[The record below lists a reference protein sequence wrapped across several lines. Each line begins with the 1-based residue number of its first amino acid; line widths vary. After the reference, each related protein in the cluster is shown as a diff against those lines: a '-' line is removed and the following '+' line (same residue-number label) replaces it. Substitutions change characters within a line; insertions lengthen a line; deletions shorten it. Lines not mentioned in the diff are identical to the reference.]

1 MIYLYYV
8 PCYTGRYSGILGT
21 FYTPFFTYTHSSQKT
36 LSENKITSQVGIK
49 GRFAHRISI
58 YARQRFK
65 EYSDFPTSQM
75 AGGKHLKSDKMEYAG
90 RYPILVFL

>member
-1 MIYLYYV
+1 MLYW
-8 PCYTGRYSGILGT
+8 PILGHFGNFLPT
-21 FYTPFFTYTHSSQKT
+21 LFYLHTQFPETI
-36 LSENKITSQVGIK
+36 SENKITSQVGIK

-75 AGGKHLKSDKMEYAG
+75 AGGKHLKADKMEYAG